1 MSGLSSRVMTMKFMQ
16 KADSVKEQEETNK
29 VKDTSEWVLPNAA
42 LLVKKANKKKNNISE
57 SVGYGSINSFGAIV
71 ALEESDDD
79 EEVSK
84 PQISVR
90 KTYGKKEEPLKPL
103 KPSKKVS
110 DLEPESQQIK
120 D

>member
-79 EEVSK
+79 EVSK
-84 PQISVR
+84 PQVSVR

-103 KPSKKVS
+103 KPTKNVS
-110 DLEPESQQIK
+110 DLEQSSRQIK

>member
-1 MSGLSSRVMTMKFMQ
+1 M
-16 KADSVKEQEETNK
+16 
-29 VKDTSEWVLPNAA
+29 
-42 LLVKKANKKKNNISE
+42 
-57 SVGYGSINSFGAIV
+57 

-84 PQISVR
+84 PQVSVR

-120 D
+120 N